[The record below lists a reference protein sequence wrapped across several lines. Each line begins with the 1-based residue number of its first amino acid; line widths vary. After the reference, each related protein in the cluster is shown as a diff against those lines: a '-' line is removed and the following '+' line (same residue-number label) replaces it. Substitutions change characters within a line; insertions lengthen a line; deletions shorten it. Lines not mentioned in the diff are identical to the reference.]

1 MVFGKITNL
10 AVVIAAAA
18 LLALGVS
25 SCGDGDGAG
34 ETMVPD
40 TAEEIMVGAVVPL
53 TGSLEATGRGMKNG
67 FELAVKEINASSPP
81 GGRTIRLLVED
92 NRSNMDGNRAAY
104 DRLVERGVPVIL
116 GPFTSSATDSVVVP
130 LSIREKFVAVGPTS
144 AANGLSAKSD
154 YLFRTTLSVSRLVPE
169 GVRCLADLR
178 GYENVAAIVNA
189 ADTFSMSSH
198 DEMKRAFR
206 ENGIMLV
213 SEQEF
218 RRTGNEE
225 LPDLETQLRAVAN
238 ASPAPRALFV
248 SALPPGRTGV
258 MVQAR
263 TLGIDIPF
271 VHTLLTIDE
280 AGRAD
285 DRLSGSAEGAVSFSN
300 WNAGIGTPGN
310 MEFVDGY
317 REEYGAAPNAFAA
330 RSYASVYILARAI
343 AAAGGST
350 DSAAIR
356 DALAEI
362 DEDSKLETVLGEFYF
377 DGNGDAVYDPV
388 VEEVRDGAFEVL
400 ACSDPS

>member
-18 LLALGVS
+18 VLALGVS
-25 SCGDGDGAG
+25 SCGDGDG
-34 ETMVPD
+34 
-40 TAEEIMVGAVVPL
+40 AEEIMVGAVVPL

-92 NRSNMDGNRAAY
+92 NRSDLDGNRAAY

-198 DEMKRAFR
+198 DEMKKAFG
-206 ENGIMLV
+206 ENGINLASE

-218 RRTGNEE
+218 RRTGNEK
-225 LPDLETQLRAVAN
+225 LPDLTTQLRAVMN
-238 ASPAPRALFV
+238 AATAPEALFV
-248 SALPPGRTGV
+248 SALPPGRTGI

-285 DRLSGSAEGAVSFSN
+285 DLLSGSAEGAVSFSN
-300 WNAGIGTPGN
+300 WNAGIDTPGN

-343 AAAGGST
+343 ADAGGST

-356 DALAEI
+356 DALKEI
-362 DEDSKLETVLGEFYF
+362 DEDNKLETVLGEFYF